1 MWIITCNIPWYY
13 IVLCVYIYMIVPW
26 YDNEFAHITISISV
40 SQYLVILYNGFNI
53 PRLWH
58 LHILTIYISQFN
70 IYNSIPLVI
79 ISGKSQSVSHDV
91 STVKSPQNSQFFQPG
106 PRIFFLREFLLAHEP
121 RPWRAVTWFVNA
133 TEAKIRYVHPFYL
146 FSSQYIYIYYTII
159 YLIKKKL
166 WTSPL
171 WYLNMD

>member
-1 MWIITCNIPWYY
+1 
-13 IVLCVYIYMIVPW
+13 MIVPW

-91 STVKSPQNSQFFQPG
+91 STVKSPQNSQLFQPG

-133 TEAKIRYVHPFYL
+133 TEAKIRYVHPFYQ
-146 FSSQYIYIYYTII
+146 FSSQYIYIYIIPLYT
-159 YLIKKKL
+159 LLKKKL